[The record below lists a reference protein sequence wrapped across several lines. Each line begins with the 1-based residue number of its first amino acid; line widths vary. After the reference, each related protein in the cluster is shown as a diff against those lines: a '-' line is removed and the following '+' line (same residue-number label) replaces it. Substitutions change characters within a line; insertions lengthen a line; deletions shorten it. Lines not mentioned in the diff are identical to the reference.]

1 METNDMTSKEIKNT
15 APVPSPKPPRKRLKK
30 IVTGCLIAAAT
41 VVLYGFFGPNF
52 LLPYTS
58 GYLHVRSDM
67 TAADVGDALTDKGYI
82 ASPLWF
88 RAAAMATGQAGSIHA
103 GEYTFNSRMSVF
115 TILQKLASGKS
126 EADRLVVPEGYTVW
140 NIAKAVAANG
150 RISEAD
156 FLKAAASDAQLFPY
170 MKGNRQVTFATE
182 GFLRCDGRR
191 RRGDDAEEFR

>member
-30 IVTGCLIAAAT
+30 IVTGCLIAAAA

-82 ASPLWF
+82 ASPLCSAQRPW
-88 RAAAMATGQAGSIHA
+88 RPVRPARST
-103 GEYTFNSRMSVF
+103 
-115 TILQKLASGKS
+115 
-126 EADRLVVPEGYTVW
+126 PE
-140 NIAKAVAANG
+140 NIPLT
-150 RISEAD
+150 RE
-156 FLKAAASDAQLFPY
+156 
-170 MKGNRQVTFATE
+170 
-182 GFLRCDGRR
+182 
-191 RRGDDAEEFR
+191 